1 MGCMLQRNALLL
13 PVVFSFG
20 LVLVQLVEAQARQVL
35 VKDRLLECL
44 GRGHLPHH
52 VVHQNLPVICNRAD
66 QAVQSLLPAC
76 RDARLRRLVAYLL
89 HLMSFS
95 PLGRITLVLETTVSV
110 SAGDAMPCC
119 RLRGAVAHL
128 SLEEPV
134 ELFVP
139 WTVDVQS
146 LIVEVVWIIVL
157 RLESA
162 IQLAQNTPHRVW
174 LEYWPSQYRIL
185 CSF

>member
-1 MGCMLQRNALLL
+1 M
-13 PVVFSFG
+13 FSLR
-20 LVLVQLVEAQARQVL
+20 LVLVQLVEAKARQVL
-35 VKDRLLECL
+35 VKDRLLECF

-52 VVHQNLPVICNRAD
+52 VVHQNLPVVCDRAD

-76 RDARLRRLVAYLL
+76 RDACLRRLVAHLL
-89 HLMSFS
+89 CVMRFS
-95 PLGRITLVLETTVSV
+95 PLGRVTLVLETSVSV
-110 SAGDAMPCC
+110 GAGDALPRC
-119 RLRGAVAHL
+119 RLWGAVAYL

-157 RLESA
+157 RLEPA

>member
-1 MGCMLQRNALLL
+1 M
-13 PVVFSFG
+13 
-20 LVLVQLVEAQARQVL
+20 
-35 VKDRLLECL
+35 RL
-44 GRGHLPHH
+44 
-52 VVHQNLPVICNRAD
+52 
-66 QAVQSLLPAC
+66 
-76 RDARLRRLVAYLL
+76 
-89 HLMSFS
+89 S
-95 PLGRITLVLETTVSV
+95 PFGRITLVLETRVSV
-110 SAGDAMPCC
+110 SAGNAMPCC
-119 RLRGAVAHL
+119 RLWGAVANL

-174 LEYWPSQYRIL
+174 LEYRPSQYRIL